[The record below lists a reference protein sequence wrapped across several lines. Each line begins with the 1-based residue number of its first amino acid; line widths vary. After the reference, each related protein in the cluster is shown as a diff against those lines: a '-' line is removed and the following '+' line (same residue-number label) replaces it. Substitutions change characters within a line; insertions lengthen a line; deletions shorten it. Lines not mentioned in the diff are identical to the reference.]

1 MTAMSGGRR
10 WLGVAGGALRRG
22 LEGKVVQH
30 GTEGWRAQYA
40 RILTLL
46 DCKFSDA
53 QLEATRGAAKEYNVP
68 VMERDGM
75 ERYVREWGDP
85 FANVPL
91 LEAAKSEQP

>member
-1 MTAMSGGRR
+1 
-10 WLGVAGGALRRG
+10 